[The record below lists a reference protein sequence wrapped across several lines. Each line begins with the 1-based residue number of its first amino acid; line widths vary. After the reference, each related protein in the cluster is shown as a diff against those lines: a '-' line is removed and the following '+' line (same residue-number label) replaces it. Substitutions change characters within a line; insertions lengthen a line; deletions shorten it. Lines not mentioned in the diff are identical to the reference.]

1 MLTNNK
7 ILQYKK
13 HIKSKRYSCFFSA
26 SALAS
31 FICHSMKK
39 CRSYKTESNEL
50 DQSKDEHVE
59 NHYCDIDESAM
70 IKTENLSEKSYEN
83 ECML

>member
-1 MLTNNK
+1 MIALINN
-7 ILQYKK
+7 IA
-13 HIKSKRYSCFFSA
+13 FFT
-26 SALAS
+26 
-31 FICHSMKK
+31 H
-39 CRSYKTESNEL
+39 

-70 IKTENLSEKSYEN
+70 IKTVNLSEKSYEN

>member
-1 MLTNNK
+1 MVISDTYTL
-7 ILQYKK
+7 LQL
-13 HIKSKRYSCFFSA
+13 FF
-26 SALAS
+26 
-31 FICHSMKK
+31 
-39 CRSYKTESNEL
+39 

-70 IKTENLSEKSYEN
+70 IKTVNLSEKSYEN

>member
-1 MLTNNK
+1 
-7 ILQYKK
+7 
-13 HIKSKRYSCFFSA
+13 
-26 SALAS
+26 
-31 FICHSMKK
+31 MKK
-39 CRSYKTESNEL
+39 CRSYKTESKEL

-70 IKTENLSEKSYEN
+70 IKTVNLSEKSYEN